1 MSSLDG
7 SGKLPRVEGEPV
19 LSSGGSFSSSGSTQF
34 VQGDLKE
41 NTFGEFD
48 SIGTK
53 VLHRAPAYSA
63 FAAIYDKAMGEAV
76 LPSLLDTF
84 AESRKLFN
92 VEVDSIADIG
102 CGTGR
107 VLRYLSRF
115 KGRLVGVDLSR
126 AMLRLAERRLKGTD
140 VELQHGDMRA
150 LRIKPPV
157 STVISTFD
165 TINYL
170 STKRDVLHAFR
181 SFATCLRPEG
191 TLLFDFIPKGA
202 NRGAISGTQCVR
214 IGPILSKW
222 RVRIDPEGR
231 GSAVAIEFA
240 HRDPKVPRL
249 MELHRQ
255 RWHSRAF
262 IEKALGE
269 TGFAIL
275 DIRAAEPN
283 GGDDWLHVVA
293 RRAAVA
299 P

>member
-1 MSSLDG
+1 MDRPDDLRN
-7 SGKLPRVEGEPV
+7 LPPVEGEPV
-19 LSSGGSFSSSGSTQF
+19 LSCDHYSGPGDIARSGRD
-34 VQGDLKE
+34 DLKK
-41 NTFGEFD
+41 NRFDEFD

-53 VLHRAPAYSA
+53 VLRRAPAYSA

-84 AESRKLFN
+84 SESQKLFD
-92 VEVDSIADIG
+92 VGVDSIADIG

-126 AMLRLAERRLKGTD
+126 AMLRLAERRLKGID
-140 VELQHGDMRA
+140 VDLRQGDMRD
-150 LRIKPPV
+150 LRIDPPV

-170 STKRDVLHAFR
+170 PTKRDVVRAFK
-181 SFATCLRPEG
+181 SFAACLRPGG
-191 TLLFDFIPKGA
+191 TLLFDFIPEGANKGA
-202 NRGAISGTQCVR
+202 TSGTQHVR
-214 IGPILSKW
+214 IGPISSDW

-240 HRDPKVPRL
+240 HEDPEVPRL
-249 MELHRQ
+249 VELHRQ

-262 IEKALGE
+262 VEAALRA
-269 TGFAIL
+269 TGFSIL
-275 DIRAAEPN
+275 DVRPAEPE

-299 P
+299 